1 VSFLARFRRI
11 IAVNHETQE
20 EVAAQPLHACW
31 RWAAARV
38 RGELHERLNQPLQ
51 DAYAFAHRPEALF
64 MAVADG
70 AGSTSNGGRG
80 AILLTRHLRQR
91 FRETPAEELGDAALR
106 QWILE
111 ADERMHALARRRE
124 CAVWDF
130 STTLL
135 AVIATDDA
143 FHVAQVGDSSIAV
156 AGADG
161 EWDLLCWPKNG
172 EYSNVTFFVP
182 LRTLEDMHLYTFR
195 NTQACTSL
203 ALFTDGIADLG
214 VSDAG
219 VANGFF
225 NYWLAPLLQRS
236 QCGHHHDIS
245 LAMRQRLR
253 EHPAIRERTEGVG
266 DDRTLIIA
274 TRGAPCPP
282 ATT

>member
-1 VSFLARFRRI
+1 MSFLFRRD
-11 IAVNHETQE
+11 IAANRKADANATTL
-20 EVAAQPLHACW
+20 PSHACW

-38 RGELHERLNQPLQ
+38 RGELHERRNQPLQ

-64 MAVADG
+64 LAVADG
-70 AGSTSNGGRG
+70 AGSTGNGGRG

-91 FRETPAEELGDAALR
+91 FQETPAEELGDAALR

-111 ADERMHALARRRE
+111 ADERMHSLARRRE
-124 CAVWDF
+124 CAAWDF
-130 STTLL
+130 STTLIT
-135 AVIATDDA
+135 VIATDSA

-156 AGADG
+156 ADANGV
-161 EWDLLCWPKNG
+161 WDLLCWPKNG

-182 LRTLEDMHLYTFR
+182 LRALEDIHLYTFR
-195 NTQACTSL
+195 NTRACTSL
-203 ALFTDGIADLG
+203 ALFTDGIADLS

-219 VANGFF
+219 VASGFF
-225 NYWLAPLLQRS
+225 EYWLAPLRQRS

-253 EHPAIRERTEGVG
+253 EHPAIRQRTEGVG

-274 TRGAPCPP
+274 TRAPCPP